1 MSISDQIA
9 NLATKL
15 ATDRETI
22 ETLIKSLDDKP
33 NDTTITAQVDQL
45 SASLTAG
52 QTTLSSLQNAERAL
66 AKSALPVAPN
76 IVTLRKREEVKPDH
90 LWRAGVVAAVS
101 YFSRQPVEE
110 VLRER
115 YGDSEVTRDLCTL
128 ALNRGRAVRG
138 YEVLRGELL
147 TRAAQ
152 NPAMTNVAGYAQE
165 LVHQTY
171 AAFMDS
177 LKGVSAV
184 SQVNFRSG
192 TFDDGAPIVVPY
204 RVARAAFPDNFDA
217 AFRAEG
223 SPIRVGRLTTASKTL
238 QPFSMGVIGTFTR
251 ELLRRSTP
259 SIEEMI
265 RQAMIDDTAEI
276 MDGYVFGAAAGSATR
291 PAGLTNGIAA
301 QDTRVAT
308 ATPTVADIDSD
319 LQKMVSQ
326 LVAVRRL
333 GGPNTS
339 WVMNKANA
347 AKLASLMFATGGA
360 VYPGLSAAGG
370 TLKGYSVA
378 VSHFFPTTEVLLVD
392 GDAIFM
398 AGGAPEFEMSTEA
411 TLHEENTTPL
421 PIGTTGTPAVVAA
434 PVRSLYQTNSAALRM
449 IREVSWD
456 DLRDGAVQ
464 QLTAV
469 AW

>member
-1 MSISDQIA
+1 MSVSDQIA
-9 NLATKL
+9 TIAQKG
-15 ATDRETI
+15 ATDRANL
-22 ETLIKSLDDKP
+22 ETLLKSLDGDAD
-33 NDTTITAQVDQL
+33 NTTVRAQADQL
-45 SASLTAG
+45 AATVTRDSE
-52 QTTLSSLQNAERAL
+52 TLATLQRAERAL
-66 AKSALPVAPN
+66 MNSALPVAPT
-76 IVTLRKREEVKPDH
+76 IVQLRKREEVKPDH
-90 LWRAGVVAAVS
+90 IWRAGVVAAVS

-110 VLRER
+110 VMRER
-115 YGDSEVTRDLCTL
+115 YGDSDLTRDLCTL
-128 ALNRGRAVRG
+128 SLNRGNAVRG

-152 NPAMTNVAGYAQE
+152 NPAMTNVPGYAQE

-171 AAFMDS
+171 AAFMES

-223 SPIRVGRLTTASKTL
+223 APIRVGRLTTGSKTL
-238 QPFSMGVIGTFTR
+238 LPYSMGVIGTFTR

-276 MDGYVFGAAAGSATR
+276 MDGYVFGNAASSSTR

-319 LQKMVSQ
+319 LQKMVTQ

-392 GDAIFM
+392 GDAVFM